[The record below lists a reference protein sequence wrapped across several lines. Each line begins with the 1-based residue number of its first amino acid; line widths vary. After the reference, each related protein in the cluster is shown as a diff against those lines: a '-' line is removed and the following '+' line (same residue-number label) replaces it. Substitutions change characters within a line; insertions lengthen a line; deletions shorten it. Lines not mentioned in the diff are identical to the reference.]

1 MLLLTLYGTQ
11 LKSFLHES
19 SRLLGVKNYDLRVE
33 VTCGSLLG
41 VLAFLGYSTISQ
53 FKLLQDL
60 AVYDRPSQLHRFVLV
75 YNVLSVKYGT
85 RLSIVLRVRDFD
97 SVPSVSR
104 IHPGAAWLER
114 EVWDLFG
121 LFFSGHAG
129 LRRLLTDYGF
139 EGHPLRK
146 DFPLSGYVEVRYDV
160 GKRRVLYEKI
170 GLAQEYGAFKFI
182 SPWVA

>member
-1 MLLLTLYGTQ
+1 M
-11 LKSFLHES
+11 
-19 SRLLGVKNYDLRVE
+19 
-33 VTCGSLLG
+33 
-41 VLAFLGYSTISQ
+41 
-53 FKLLQDL
+53 
-60 AVYDRPSQLHRFVLV
+60 
-75 YNVLSVKYGT
+75 
-85 RLSIVLRVRDFD
+85 RDFD

-114 EVWDLFG
+114 EVWD